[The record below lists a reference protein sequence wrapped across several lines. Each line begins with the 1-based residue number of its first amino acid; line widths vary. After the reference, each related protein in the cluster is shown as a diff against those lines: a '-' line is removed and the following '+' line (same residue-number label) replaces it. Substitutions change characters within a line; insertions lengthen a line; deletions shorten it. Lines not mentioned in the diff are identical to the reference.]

1 MTVHLRTSHEDRQLV
16 GIDESPHVDRVQI
29 DRRFYF
35 STRRQSHHRRLHDEC
50 VALFEMV
57 QWSHAPTPS
66 DEVSHHKHR
75 VHARTLDM
83 MGHRMW

>member
-16 GIDESPHVDRVQI
+16 GIDESPHVDRGQI

-57 QWSHAPTPS
+57 QSSHAPTPS
-66 DEVSHHKHR
+66 SIHLTSLAQQVMS
-75 VHARTLDM
+75 M
-83 MGHRMW
+83 F